1 MEHGGE
7 SLTIGAFAKAAGV
20 NVETIRFYQRK
31 GLLLEPAR
39 PNGSIRRY
47 GAADVTR
54 VRFVKSAQR
63 LGFSLDEIAELLKLE
78 DGTHCDEASHLA
90 ENKLRD
96 IREKLADLGRMEAV
110 LTQLVCACH
119 SRRGNVSC
127 PLIAS
132 LQRGEEPRDA
142 GPSPQSAGTR

>member
-1 MEHGGE
+1 MENGCE

-31 GLLLEPAR
+31 GLLLEPEK
-39 PNGSIRRY
+39 PHGSIRRY

-63 LGFSLDEIAELLKLE
+63 LGFSLDEIADLLKLE
-78 DGTHCDEASHLA
+78 DGTHCDEASSLA
-90 ENKLRD
+90 EHKLRD
-96 IREKLADLGRMEAV
+96 IQDKLADLHRMEAV

-142 GPSPQSAGTR
+142 SAV